1 MQLLAY
7 VRNHGGAHARRVVG
21 IAVGTDPRI
30 EDASDRPV
38 TSFVEFRVDADI
50 DDPATELQV
59 VVAKAFATSGVAE
72 PWTPLEFDAGRAR
85 LRIMVEPGFADV
97 RSVLE
102 PLLPLLRACR
112 VRAGTL
118 VTAPAPRARMASA

>member
-7 VRNHGGAHARRVVG
+7 VRNHGGAHAHRVVG
-21 IAVGTDPRI
+21 IAVGVAPRI

-38 TSFVEFRVDADI
+38 TSFVEFRVDADVE
-50 DDPATELQV
+50 DPSTELQL
-59 VVAKAFATSGVAE
+59 VVAKAFATAGAAE
-72 PWTPLEFDAGRAR
+72 PWTPLEFEAGRAR

-97 RSVLE
+97 RSVLA
-102 PLLPLLRACR
+102 PLLPLLRACK

-118 VTAPAPRARMASA
+118 VTAPGARARVATA